1 MNKNSQQNLIAGYP
15 RHQVIRVAS
24 AVLAVIA
31 LSVGYQVFISEPSAA
46 ESAQV
51 ICEMKAQADTPLLD
65 SAQTNTR
72 EDLAKALK
80 DRASAMQDAA
90 DKTGGD
96 TKDMLEKYASAMKKI
111 ANSIADDTNG
121 SSLAEVVSELATNK
135 DIADAEKTLK
145 SILETRC
152 D

>member
-1 MNKNSQQNLIAGYP
+1 MNKNSQQLIAGYP
-15 RHQVIRVAS
+15 RQQVIRVITG
-24 AVLAVIA
+24 VVVVIA
-31 LSVGYQVFISEPSAA
+31 LVVGYKVFISEPSAA

-51 ICEMKAQADTPLLD
+51 ICEMKTAADAPLLD
-65 SAQTNTR
+65 TAQSNTR

-80 DRASAMQDAA
+80 ERAASMQDAA

-96 TKDMLEKYASAMKKI
+96 ISDALSKYASAMKKI
-111 ANSIADDTNG
+111 AASISEDTSG
-121 SSLAEVVSELATNK
+121 ASLAAVISELATNK
-135 DIADAEKTLK
+135 DIATAEATLK